1 MPRCHGCEHFDNMT
15 LAPFQEQMA
24 KKEKIIQ
31 CFQRFWDINS
41 WLDNIRAYSSGLL
54 RAIIACNHL
63 PFFKIF
69 SNFVHF
75 CPNFQIF
82 SPFFALFFLK
92 NRTHALTFLE
102 KALDIQTDFEKRCF
116 RKKKVLHY
124 H

>member
-54 RAIIACNHL
+54 RAIIEMQSPALFQNIFKFCTFL
-63 PFFKIF
+63 PKF
-69 SNFVHF
+69 SN
-75 CPNFQIF
+75 IF
-82 SPFFALFFLK
+82 PFFALFFLK